1 MIVKRTQYIFCRV
14 TSRSIA
20 RRCGE
25 DGIRSSIDLLACTS
39 NIHLLLSR
47 FRRTSV
53 PWTIMVCDVH
63 PESHP
68 HGGARGAAL
77 ISDALVID
85 SVRTVETK

>member
-1 MIVKRTQYIFCRV
+1 
-14 TSRSIA
+14 
-20 RRCGE
+20 
-25 DGIRSSIDLLACTS
+25 
-39 NIHLLLSR
+39 
-47 FRRTSV
+47 
-53 PWTIMVCDVH
+53 MVCDVH